1 MSTEKT
7 EKTEKIAK
15 TENQLL
21 DEAELALNLI
31 EAQYFLKNSRDQ
43 KNAKSLVILVN
54 GIELGG
60 KGESVMQL
68 RE

>member
-1 MSTEKT
+1 MST

-31 EAQYFLKNSRDQ
+31 EAQYFN
-43 KNAKSLVILVN
+43 V
-54 GIELGG
+54 
-60 KGESVMQL
+60 
-68 RE
+68 

>member
-31 EAQYFLKNSRDQ
+31 EAQYLLKISRDQ
-43 KNAKSLVILVN
+43 KNAKTLVILVN
-54 GIELGG
+54 GMELTG
-60 KGESVMQL
+60 KGQSVN
-68 RE
+68 

>member
-31 EAQYFLKNSRDQ
+31 EHNIF
-43 KNAKSLVILVN
+43 
-54 GIELGG
+54 
-60 KGESVMQL
+60 
-68 RE
+68 